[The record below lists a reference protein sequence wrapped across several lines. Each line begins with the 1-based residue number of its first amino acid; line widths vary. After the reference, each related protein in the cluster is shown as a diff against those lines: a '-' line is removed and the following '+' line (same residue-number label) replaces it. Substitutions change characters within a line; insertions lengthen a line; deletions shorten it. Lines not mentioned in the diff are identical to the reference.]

1 VIPTIFIIPVD
12 KLRQVFKTFGPC
24 GWLLSLLAG
33 TASGILIFESLCG
46 SKSSAQTQTSVPA
59 VGSSIRLEDIAA
71 QAGLTAMNLNG
82 GDEIKRYI
90 IESSG
95 SGVALLD
102 YDGDGLTDIFLV
114 NGTRLSGLPP
124 GPPPTNHLYRNQGNL
139 KFVDVT
145 ESAGLSS
152 TGWGQG
158 VCSGDYDNDG
168 FEDLF
173 VTYYGSNRLYRNTG
187 KGSFQDV
194 THAAGLAMG
203 NHNWST
209 GCAFLDYD
217 RDGWL
222 DLFVAN
228 YVDFDISRD
237 PEPGANPF
245 CFWKGVPVFCGPR
258 GLGGQ
263 SNHLYHNN
271 HNGTFT
277 DVSKK
282 VGIEVKGEHYAFGV
296 LTADFENRGLT
307 DIYVACDSTASLL
320 YRNRGD
326 GTFEEVGVQAGVAY
340 NEDGLGQAGMGVA
353 AGDYDG
359 DGFLDILKTNF
370 SDDTPNLY
378 RNNGDGTFSDR
389 VFDAHLGNNVKYL
402 GWGCGFVDFDNDGWK
417 DIFMANGHVYPEL
430 EKHGLD
436 TPYRERCLLYQN
448 HGDGTFEDLS
458 RSVGPGLQ
466 LMRSGRG
473 VAVGDL
479 DNDGEVD
486 IVVNNQNDPP
496 TLLLNRSR
504 TRNNSLSIRTI
515 GIKSNRDGIGAQ
527 VTVVVGGH
535 RQMEEVRSGG
545 SYLSQNDLRVH
556 FGLGKAARAD
566 RVEIRWPSGQVDRLA
581 DVLANQLIVVREGKG
596 VMRTE
601 KYVR

>member
-1 VIPTIFIIPVD
+1 
-12 KLRQVFKTFGPC
+12 
-24 GWLLSLLAG
+24 
-33 TASGILIFESLCG
+33 
-46 SKSSAQTQTSVPA
+46 
-59 VGSSIRLEDIAA
+59 
-71 QAGLTAMNLNG
+71 MNLNG

-102 YDGDGLTDIFLV
+102 YDDDGLTDIFLV

-173 VTYYGSNRLYRNTG
+173 VTYYGSNRLYRNTS

-263 SNHLYHNN
+263 SNHRAARRRRRQ
-271 HNGTFT
+271 T
-277 DVSKK
+277 
-282 VGIEVKGEHYAFGV
+282 GEG
-296 LTADFENRGLT
+296 G
-307 DIYVACDSTASLL
+307 
-320 YRNRGD
+320 
-326 GTFEEVGVQAGVAY
+326 
-340 NEDGLGQAGMGVA
+340 A
-353 AGDYDG
+353 AGDYHSLFPQRRDPPRRLPRKVG
-359 DGFLDILKTNF
+359 GLSARRSKRLRLCCPI
-370 SDDTPNLY
+370 
-378 RNNGDGTFSDR
+378 NGCSF
-389 VFDAHLGNNVKYL
+389 
-402 GWGCGFVDFDNDGWK
+402 CGF
-417 DIFMANGHVYPEL
+417 
-430 EKHGLD
+430 
-436 TPYRERCLLYQN
+436 
-448 HGDGTFEDLS
+448 
-458 RSVGPGLQ
+458 
-466 LMRSGRG
+466 
-473 VAVGDL
+473 
-479 DNDGEVD
+479 
-486 IVVNNQNDPP
+486 
-496 TLLLNRSR
+496 
-504 TRNNSLSIRTI
+504 
-515 GIKSNRDGIGAQ
+515 GA
-527 VTVVVGGH
+527 TD
-535 RQMEEVRSGG
+535 S
-545 SYLSQNDLRVH
+545 
-556 FGLGKAARAD
+556 
-566 RVEIRWPSGQVDRLA
+566 
-581 DVLANQLIVVREGKG
+581 
-596 VMRTE
+596 
-601 KYVR
+601 